1 MGKELQKL
9 KRRKAALKQIE
20 DIEKK
25 CDSALVIHYSCE
37 SFYDIKDGHTPR
49 VTSIAIRNYSTGQ
62 TSSFS
67 ISKCAEQQG
76 ATVDE
81 IDGRYD
87 EFEKQMLDE
96 YFDFIKS
103 RHGYNFIHWNM
114 RDINYGF
121 QAIEHRYSV
130 LGGTPFVIDDTRKFD
145 LARAIIA
152 IYGVGYIGHKPN
164 GRLHNLVELNKMTTR
179 DALTGAEEAEAFN
192 NKEFVKLHQSTLRKA
207 DILSNILE
215 RTIDGSLK
223 TKATW
228 WEINGVHPAIL
239 IEVATKHWLW
249 TLLTVIAT
257 ITGIFATIMGF
268 FNK

>member
-1 MGKELQKL
+1 MGKELQKW
-9 KRRKAALKQIE
+9 KRRKSALKQIDE
-20 DIEKK
+20 IEKK

-62 TSSFS
+62 TASFS
-67 ISKCAEQQG
+67 INKSAEQQG
-76 ATVDE
+76 ATIDE
-81 IDGRYD
+81 IDDRYD

-103 RHGYNFIHWNM
+103 RHGYNLIHWNM

-121 QAIEHRYSV
+121 QAIEHRYRV
-130 LGGTPFVIDDTRKFD
+130 LGGEPFVIAGSRKFD

-152 IYGVGYIGHKPN
+152 VYGVGYIGHKPN
-164 GRLHNLVELNKMTTR
+164 GRLHNLVELNRITTR
-179 DALTGAEEAEAFN
+179 DALTGAEEAEAFTS
-192 NKEFVKLHQSTLRKA
+192 KEYVKLHQSTLRKA

-215 RTIDGSLK
+215 RTVDGSLK

-228 WEINGVHPAIL
+228 WEVNGIHPAIL

-249 TLLTVIAT
+249 TLFTAIAA
-257 ITGIFATIMGF
+257 IAGAIGLVMGF
-268 FNK
+268 L

>member
-1 MGKELQKL
+1 MMGQELKKW
-9 KRRKAALKQIE
+9 KRKRSALKQIE
-20 DIEKK
+20 EIEKK
-25 CDSALVIHYSCE
+25 RDAILVIHYSCE

-62 TSSFS
+62 TASFS
-67 ISKCAEQQG
+67 INKSAEQQG
-76 ATVDE
+76 ATVEE

-87 EFEKQMLDE
+87 EFEKHMLDE

-121 QAIEHRYSV
+121 QAIEHRHRV
-130 LGGTPFVIDDTRKFD
+130 LKGEPFIIDDSRKFD
-145 LARAIIA
+145 LARALIA

-164 GRLHNLVELNKMTTR
+164 GRLHNLVELNKITTR
-179 DALTGAEEAEAFN
+179 DALTGAEEAEAFT

-207 DILSNILE
+207 DILSNVLE
-215 RTIDGSLK
+215 RVVYDWLK

-228 WEINGVHPAIL
+228 WEIHGIHPAIL
-239 IEVATKHWLW
+239 IEVATKHWVWALF
-249 TLLTVIAT
+249 TVIASILGIIGT
-257 ITGIFATIMGF
+257 IKGF
-268 FNK
+268 F